1 MVGEQQENVKRSK
14 EQIMADILNNPQ
26 YQETD
31 QDGGDVVIPEE
42 ANLMSEEMATARM
55 REVLR
60 EMFPYGD
67 EQYIAITMKEMEGY
81 NTKNFDYAAGGDPN
95 GNFLRVASILSFY
108 PGIRMDDPRAVAI
121 IYLLKQLDNVLWSL
135 SRGFEG
141 KLEDIDSRLL
151 DIHVYAKIAR
161 VLNNRLKAGDCVE
174 YPVSGGPTRATM
186 LEDIR
191 RIVREEAEGSFMP
204 DENGQGAGS

>member
-1 MVGEQQENVKRSK
+1 MYDDQ
-14 EQIMADILNNPQ
+14 
-26 YQETD
+26 QETD
-31 QDGGDVVIPEE
+31 QEDVVIPEE
-42 ANLMSEEMATARM
+42 ANPMAEEMASASIGEM
-55 REVLR
+55 LR

-121 IYLLKQLDNVLWSL
+121 LYLLKQLDNVLWSL

-174 YPVSGGPTRATM
+174 YPVSGGKDKSTM
-186 LEDIR
+186 LEEIR
-191 RIVREEAEGSFMP
+191 RIVREEAEFGFEP
-204 DENGQGAGS
+204 DENEPEARG